1 VREKFQ
7 CRRASGFSII
17 ELAVAL
23 VLMTLLFGSVVIP
36 LQSRIEIR
44 KIAETEQLLE
54 KAREALLGYA
64 SAHGYFPCPADDQ
77 SGGQEPAASDH
88 TTGSCPAY
96 FGFLPGAAL
105 GLQVSDAQGYALD
118 AWGTRANRIRYAV
131 ANQTISTIA
140 NPFTRA
146 NGMRTIGIAELADP
160 AISLFHV
167 CSRAS
172 GIVQGSNCGSAVTIV
187 STSPVIVWSAGANAQ
202 SGGMSA
208 DEAQN
213 PNPNGGSADRIF
225 VSRLPGTAAAGE
237 FDDQLAW
244 IPMPILVSRLVA
256 AGQLP

>member
-1 VREKFQ
+1 
-7 CRRASGFSII
+7 
-17 ELAVAL
+17 
-23 VLMTLLFGSVVIP
+23 MTLLLGSVVIP

-44 KIAETEQLLE
+44 KIGETEHLLD

-64 SAHGYFPCPADDQ
+64 SAHGYFPCPADDH

-88 TTGSCPAY
+88 STGSCPAY

-105 GLQVSDAQGYALD
+105 GLQGSDSQGYALD
-118 AWGTRANRIRYAV
+118 AWGARANRIRYAV
-131 ANQTISTIA
+131 ANQTISTIT

-146 NGMRTIGIAELADP
+146 NGMRTVGIAELADP
-160 AISLFHV
+160 ANSLFHV

-172 GIVQGSNCGSAVTIV
+172 GVVQGAHCGSGVTIV
-187 STSPVIVWSAGANAQ
+187 STSPVVVWSAGPNAQ
-202 SGGMSA
+202 SGGLSA

-225 VSRLPGTAAAGE
+225 VSRLRGTTSAGE
-237 FDDQLAW
+237 FDDQLTW
-244 IPMPILVSRLVA
+244 IAMPILVSRLVA